1 MTAKVQE
8 CIVTAGTRNLS
19 RKQERKSVF
28 VMKTYSYEKLHD
40 DYYSYEKL
48 HENYYDGQGH

>member
-1 MTAKVQE
+1 
-8 CIVTAGTRNLS
+8 
-19 RKQERKSVF
+19 
-28 VMKTYSYEKLHD
+28 MKTYSYEKLHD